1 MSKEKLWY
9 LYAKKADFDAISKKY
24 NISPILARIIINRNI
39 PIEKIGNYLKPSIGD
54 LHDENSLKDIEGAL
68 RFVASFI
75 DKGTKL
81 RIVGDYDIDGVC
93 ATYILVAGLK
103 YLGANIS
110 YEIPDRIKDGYGI
123 NELIIEEAYK
133 DGVELILTCDNGIA
147 AFSAIDK
154 AKDLGIN
161 IIVTDHHDIR
171 KEDDKEILPK
181 ADFIIN
187 PKQEACKYPFKGICG
202 ANVAYK
208 FISALYSFMNKDKSL
223 LEGLFDFVAI
233 ATVGDVMELRD
244 ENRYIVK
251 KGLESIEATKNL
263 GLRLLIEECDLE
275 NKTLNPFHI
284 GFVLGPCLNA
294 GGRLKSAKIAL
305 ELFLEKNKEI
315 AMKKAKE
322 LVELNNDRKEL
333 TLKGV
338 EKAISIV
345 EEKYIDDKVLVIYL
359 DDCHES
365 LAGIIAGRI
374 KEKYYRPTIV
384 LTDAH
389 EGLLKGSARSIETY
403 NIFEK
408 LVEADKFLTKYG
420 GHPMAAGLSIKRAVL
435 DEFREFLNEHSNLEE
450 KDLIEK
456 IWIDIALPFSYIS
469 QSFIAELDLLE
480 PFGNGNEKP
489 SFALKN
495 VYIHEKR
502 VFGKDRNVVKLILE
516 DDSRTKLEALLFAN
530 GDEFLDELGENRYID
545 IIYYPQVNEY
555 MNKRNIQIIIKV
567 WKNSRI

>member
-54 LHDENSLKDIEGAL
+54 LHDENSLKDIEGAIRL
-68 RFVASFI
+68 VASFI

-187 PKQEACKYPFKGICG
+187 PKQEACKYPFEGICG

-223 LEGLFDFVAI
+223 LEELFDFVAI
-233 ATVGDVMELRD
+233 ATVGDVM
-244 ENRYIVK
+244 
-251 KGLESIEATKNL
+251 
-263 GLRLLIEECDLE
+263 
-275 NKTLNPFHI
+275 
-284 GFVLGPCLNA
+284 
-294 GGRLKSAKIAL
+294 
-305 ELFLEKNKEI
+305 
-315 AMKKAKE
+315 
-322 LVELNNDRKEL
+322 
-333 TLKGV
+333 
-338 EKAISIV
+338 
-345 EEKYIDDKVLVIYL
+345 
-359 DDCHES
+359 
-365 LAGIIAGRI
+365 
-374 KEKYYRPTIV
+374 
-384 LTDAH
+384 
-389 EGLLKGSARSIETY
+389 
-403 NIFEK
+403 
-408 LVEADKFLTKYG
+408 
-420 GHPMAAGLSIKRAVL
+420 
-435 DEFREFLNEHSNLEE
+435 
-450 KDLIEK
+450 
-456 IWIDIALPFSYIS
+456 
-469 QSFIAELDLLE
+469 
-480 PFGNGNEKP
+480 
-489 SFALKN
+489 
-495 VYIHEKR
+495 
-502 VFGKDRNVVKLILE
+502 
-516 DDSRTKLEALLFAN
+516 
-530 GDEFLDELGENRYID
+530 
-545 IIYYPQVNEY
+545 
-555 MNKRNIQIIIKV
+555 
-567 WKNSRI
+567 